1 MLWWFIETTLVA
13 AALAGAVAVLCRRL
27 RPRPAV
33 RHALWLVVLLKL
45 LTPPLLAWPWP
56 APAPVPL
63 ADEPTPRP
71 PPAEK
76 SIPTLPPAETT
87 AAAPAVHAP
96 WDAPPEAVPEPR
108 WLPDDPAPVTAV
120 PPAAVAASPPAER
133 WAEALVVVWFAGA
146 VLTALLQLVRI
157 LRFRLQVGRG
167 RPAPAS
173 LAETVGELA
182 ARIGVAP
189 PPVSVVPGL
198 ASPVVW
204 GLGRPR
210 LVWPAALLGRLSPDG
225 ERSAVVHELAHL
237 RRRDH
242 WVGWL
247 ELAASCV
254 WWWSPLFWHVRRQV
268 GRAAELA
275 CDAWVVEVLP
285 AARRAYAEALL
296 EVCELV
302 SRRAA
307 PAPALGMGGARPE
320 IERRLTMILRES
332 VPSRLPVR
340 AVFGAVLLA
349 LIALPGLTDGQDAAP
364 RNRTADHAPAK
375 SAPVAFEQGQPA
387 TKAPAD
393 VAFPA
398 AKAPADEREQRLQKL
413 ESTLEALLKEVRDL
427 RGAAATRPATSSAK
441 PATEGSAATR
451 EPDNVHR
458 YSAETKGGAQKPAQA
473 AEQPVHLC
481 RVSYTLQGKESKEQA
496 VKLAALLK
504 DLKSP
509 EVEVVVKDDSIV
521 VTTTPEAQRAVGE
534 FIGLLQ
540 GKVSAGKSAYY
551 PNYGGVAK

>member
-56 APAPVPL
+56 APAPL
-63 ADEPTPRP
+63 ADEPSPRP
-71 PPAEK
+71 PPAPAAEQA
-76 SIPTLPPAETT
+76 PPALPPSDTPVATVPAEPGRRDTE
-87 AAAPAVHAP
+87 
-96 WDAPPEAVPEPR
+96 PEAAPEPR
-108 WLPDDPAPVTAV
+108 WLPDSRAPVTAI
-120 PPAAVAASPPAER
+120 PPTAAASPPPER
-133 WAEALVVVWFAGA
+133 WAAALVAAWVAGA
-146 VLTALLQLVRI
+146 ALTALLQLVRI
-157 LRFRLQVGRG
+157 VRFRLQVSRG
-167 RPAPAS
+167 QPAPSA
-173 LAETVGELA
+173 LTGTVGELA
-182 ARIGVAP
+182 ARVGVGP
-189 PPVSVVPGL
+189 PLVLVVPGL

-210 LVWPAALLGRLSPDG
+210 LLWPEALLGRLSPDG

-340 AVFGAVLLA
+340 ALFGVVLLA
-349 LIALPGLTDGQDAAP
+349 LIALPGITDGQPGPERA
-364 RNRTADHAPAK
+364 RTAETAPAK
-375 SAPVAFEQGQPA
+375 EPPPVTFDYGQ
-387 TKAPAD
+387 
-393 VAFPA
+393 PA
-398 AKAPADEREQRLQKL
+398 AKAPVDERDQRLQKL

-427 RGAAATRPATSSAK
+427 RGAAKQPATSSAK
-441 PATEGSAATR
+441 PASEGHVAAQ
-451 EPDNVHR
+451 ESPYVHR
-458 YSAETKGGAQKPAQA
+458 APVEFKYWGEKPAPA
-473 AEQPVHLC
+473 AERPIHLC
-481 RVSYTLQGKESKEQA
+481 RVTYKLSKSKESKEQA
-496 VKLAALLK
+496 EKLAALLMAI
-504 DLKSP
+504 KSP
-509 EVEVVVKDDSIV
+509 EVEVVIKDEALV
-521 VTTTPEAQRAVGE
+521 VTTTSEAQSVIGE
-534 FIGLLQ
+534 FVSLLQ
-540 GKVSAGKSAYY
+540 GKAPPATKPAYY
-551 PNYGGVAK
+551 PPSNSVPQGK